1 MKSNLISVLLIISIS
16 IQISTNETT
25 SEEKCIANDPCLC
38 FSRNRDT
45 LIDYL
50 IGTDRN
56 VDSRQIYEEI
66 FDKDFSQVVDCSN
79 RSLRNIPKFKLLGYS
94 HQPNVDCLDLSRN
107 DLDLV
112 SESLFY
118 GLILRCID
126 FSYNSVTKISRN
138 TFKGLFNS
146 LSILKLNN
154 NQIKSESAFPA
165 YFISKLSILQI
176 LDMSSNRLEFVNIF
190 IFSIFQIEFFFENST

>member
-1 MKSNLISVLLIISIS
+1 MKKSNLISVLLITSIISTH
-16 IQISTNETT
+16 ISTNETTT

-38 FSRNRDT
+38 FARNRDT
-45 LIDYL
+45 LIDHL
-50 IGTDRN
+50 IGADRN
-56 VDSRQIYEEI
+56 VNDSREIYEEI
-66 FDKDFSQVVDCSN
+66 FEKDFSQVVDCSN

-94 HQPNVDCLDLSRN
+94 HQPTVDCLDMSRN
-107 DLDLV
+107 DLDLI

-126 FSYNSVTKISRN
+126 FSHNSVTKISRN

-176 LDMSSNRLEFVNIF
+176 LDMSSNRFEFVNIF
-190 IFSIFQIEFFFENST
+190 LYF